1 MFQNGNY
8 QLLSSIASQVTI
20 RELKLSGQPSGQDS
34 YDDLGALYLLQ
45 GEFAKAID
53 CYRQLL
59 QTCPRQPH
67 LWCNLGY
74 ALLFSGYFKD
84 ARRSFRRALGVDP
97 DSYDANFG
105 LAHSYL
111 SQRLFWAG
119 WRYYERRNK
128 KAINLPKWDGEKLR
142 GQRILLH
149 AEQGLGDTLQF
160 VRYVPL
166 VADRGGRVVL
176 QAPPGLLR
184 LLASLDG
191 IEELVSDD
199 AAVDHVSCHCPL
211 PSLPAVF
218 RTQLSTIPRQAAYL
232 TASTAAIESW
242 SACMQG
248 SGLKVGLAWAGDPRH
263 GRDRHRSVSLPMLEP
278 ILYTPGVSFV
288 SLQRGAAAEQIV
300 HLPAGVTLLE
310 IEDRCIDF
318 ADTAAAVMALDL
330 VITVDTS
337 IAHLAG
343 ALGKPVWILLP
354 FVPDWRWLLRRED
367 SPWYPTAR
375 LFRQRSPGAW
385 MEVIMRVA
393 EQLRL
398 LAAHERY

>member
-1 MFQNGNY
+1 
-8 QLLSSIASQVTI
+8 
-20 RELKLSGQPSGQDS
+20 
-34 YDDLGALYLLQ
+34 
-45 GEFAKAID
+45 
-53 CYRQLL
+53 
-59 QTCPRQPH
+59 
-67 LWCNLGY
+67 
-74 ALLFSGYFKD
+74 
-84 ARRSFRRALGVDP
+84 
-97 DSYDANFG
+97 
-105 LAHSYL
+105 
-111 SQRLFWAG
+111 
-119 WRYYERRNK
+119 
-128 KAINLPKWDGEKLR
+128 
-142 GQRILLH
+142 
-149 AEQGLGDTLQF
+149 
-160 VRYVPL
+160 
-166 VADRGGRVVL
+166 
-176 QAPPGLLR
+176 
-184 LLASLDG
+184 
-191 IEELVSDD
+191 
-199 AAVDHVSCHCPL
+199 
-211 PSLPAVF
+211 
-218 RTQLSTIPRQAAYL
+218 
-232 TASTAAIESW
+232 
-242 SACMQG
+242 MQG